1 MKRFVIKIL
10 LCFLLPIASMLIV
23 QEVALRSIPNDY
35 AYKNHWLTDNARQ
48 LKILTLGSSHGYF
61 GIQPTEFS
69 KLAFNAGHV
78 SQSLLFD
85 KFILE
90 KFAPKMDSLE
100 YVILPVSYFAIRSK
114 GLEHGDENWRV
125 KNYTIYYDC
134 PYFKYQPQYALEC
147 YKFAPKATI
156 KALLGRANYQSC
168 DSLGR
173 GTEYVLATRSEDWMD
188 AGPSAKK
195 RHTNLNYKQSDIDKN
210 IAYINEIIS
219 ICETKGVKVILVT
232 TPTYHTYYDI
242 LDKEQY
248 HQMVECCTSIANA
261 HSNTI
266 YLNWIKH
273 PDFNE
278 HDFWDADHLN
288 EYGAIKL
295 TQLLNNEL
303 IRL

>member
-1 MKRFVIKIL
+1 MKRFIIKIL
-10 LCFLLPIASMLIV
+10 LCFLLPITFMLVV
-23 QEVALRSIPNDY
+23 QEIALRSIPNDY
-35 AYKNHWLTDNARQ
+35 AYKNQWLTKNAHQ

-61 GIQPTEFS
+61 GIQPAEFS

-90 KFAPKMDSLE
+90 KFAPQMDSLE

-114 GLEHGDENWRV
+114 GLEHGDERWRV

-134 PYFKYQPQYALEC
+134 PYFKYQPEYALEC
-147 YKFAPKATI
+147 YKFAPKTTI
-156 KALLGRANYQSC
+156 KALLGRANHQSC

-173 GTEYVLATRSEDWMD
+173 GTEYVLKTRSEDWKD

-195 RHTNLNYKQSDIDKN
+195 RHTNLNYKQSDVDKN

-219 ICETKGVKVILVT
+219 ICEDKGVKVILVT

-242 LDKEQY
+242 LDEEQY
-248 HQMVECCTSIANA
+248 SQMVECCKNIANS

-266 YLNWIKH
+266 YLNWLKH
-273 PDFNE
+273 PNFDE

-295 TQLLNNEL
+295 TKLLEQEIIDL
-303 IRL
+303 